1 MFRRIE
7 FKVLLLAA
15 LLILLMQ
22 AVVLAE
28 RFWGLD
34 IRLASLLVIL
44 GGAYLRRGLNNH
56 DLDVEAATLSDV
68 KAKAYRNANFAVR
81 LILFTAVVTTGLLM
95 FQDLPRGLTAAGLD
109 PLLAIFGALDVALIG
124 AAVLC
129 VRAAGLV
136 EQPG

>member
-1 MFRRIE
+1 MGSGYS
-7 FKVLLLAA
+7 LAG
-15 LLILLMQ
+15 LLI
-22 AVVLAE
+22 V
-28 RFWGLD
+28 
-34 IRLASLLVIL
+34 L

-56 DLDVEAATLSDV
+56 DLDAETATLSEV

-109 PLLAIFGALDVALIG
+109 PLLAIFGVLDVALIG

-129 VRAAGLV
+129 LRAASLV
-136 EQPG
+136 EQAG